1 MAASVYERIVGA
13 RQLLVQAGITA
24 EDAALDAE
32 VLARHALG
40 WDRAALVSRWRE
52 AAPDRF
58 SERLAELIARRVAR
72 EPVAYITGR
81 REFWGLDFEVT
92 PDVLIP
98 RPETELIIE
107 EACRYAAEVR
117 EPAEIIDVGTGSGC
131 IGIALAREF
140 PSARVTGTDTS
151 PAALA
156 VARRN
161 AERLQVADRLTFL
174 DCHLLG
180 TAKRGADLIVSNP
193 PYVPSGDSLDLQPEV
208 GLHEPAPALFG
219 GPDGLDVVRAL
230 LASAAGWLARDG
242 RLITEFGAGQAVAL
256 QTEAATAGWQTV
268 RLCNDLQGI
277 PRIGVFRRSS

>member
-1 MAASVYERIVGA
+1 MAASVYERIVRA

-24 EDAALDAE
+24 EDAGLDAE

-52 AAPDRF
+52 PAPDTF
-58 SERLAELIARRVAR
+58 SEHLAGLIARRAAR

-107 EACRYAAEVR
+107 EAIRYAAEVR

-131 IGIALAREF
+131 IAIALARQF

-151 PAALA
+151 HAALE

-161 AERLQVADRLTFL
+161 AERLEVADRLTFL
-174 DCHLLG
+174 ECDLLE
-180 TAKRGADLIVSNP
+180 TATPRADLIVSNP

-219 GPDGLDVVRAL
+219 GPDGLNVVRAL

-242 RLITEFGAGQAVAL
+242 RLITEFGLGQDVAL
-256 QTEAATAGWQTV
+256 QAAAAAAGWQKV
-268 RLCNDLQGI
+268 RLCKDLQGI
-277 PRIGVFRRSS
+277 PRIGVFRR